1 MKMKFNIQINI
12 TAEVAVEDIT
22 TAKVI
27 QDLSSYANRAELMD
41 DDLSFEIGAKNQ
53 RLLDLL
59 RADRALLLQYAKL
72 RALLE
77 AFRFLEESNN
87 FQTNADEELEK
98 IEQSLIGGLTDEDA
112 KWFRGAIDEGL
123 WIENTEHF
131 SNAFVV
137 DVAEPSITIE
147 GADSPE

>member
-1 MKMKFNIQINI
+1 MKFNIHIKFA
-12 TAEVAVEDIT
+12 AEVAVEDIT

-27 QDLSSYANRAELMD
+27 QDLACYANRVELID

-59 RADRALLLQYAKL
+59 RADSNLLLRYAKL

-77 AFRFLEESNN
+77 AFRLLEDPNN
-87 FQTNADEELEK
+87 FQKNADDELER
-98 IEQSLIGGLTDEDA
+98 IEQSLIGELTNDDA

-123 WIENTEHF
+123 WAENTEHF
-131 SNAFVV
+131 INAFVI
-137 DVAEPSITIE
+137 DIADPSIAIE
-147 GADSPE
+147 GADLPD